1 MTSIL
6 EIELQVNNFLQRS
19 IIFKIENKV
28 LKKGKLI
35 LFCVKD
41 FFCIFTLLSE
51 EKNNKKIVFEIP
63 YPYDIFKNNNS
74 VIFDY
79 SINAFTKGNKE
90 LVDLVSK
97 VKTKKLLNFMIE
109 NLHSI
114 LYNVLCSV
122 VI

>member
-51 EKNNKKIVFEIP
+51 EKNNKKIIFEIP
-63 YPYDIFKNNNS
+63 YPYDIFKNNDS

-90 LVDLVSK
+90 LLDLVSK
-97 VKTKKLLNFMIE
+97 VKTKKASKFYDRKLT
-109 NLHSI
+109 LHT
-114 LYNVLCSV
+114 V
-122 VI
+122 